1 LEEDMKGKSTASW
14 VLALTS
20 VASLM
25 VALDATVVAT
35 ALSSIRQHLGATIT
49 QLEWT
54 TNAYSLSF
62 AVLLMSGAALGDR
75 FGRRTV
81 FALGLGV
88 FSAASAACALSPDVG
103 WLIAMRAVQ
112 GVGAALVMPNAL
124 ALLGEAYPPER
135 RGWALGVFAGVTGLA
150 VLGGPVVGGAITQ
163 GIAWQWIFWLNVPI
177 GVVAIILSVLRI
189 RDSRGFDTALDIPGL
204 LLVTGAG
211 LGLVWGL
218 VRGNS
223 AGWGSFEVLSALIG
237 GAALTVGFVLWE
249 LRASA
254 PMLPMRFFRSRAFSA
269 GNASVFLL
277 HTSLFGAVFFMAQF
291 QQVSLG
297 QGPLASGLRLLP
309 WTGTLFVVAPKAGE
323 LVDRIGERP
332 LIVAGLL
339 LQGIGFGWIS
349 LIASPSI
356 DYVSM
361 VAPMVIAGAGV
372 SMAYPAV
379 QKVVVG
385 AVAPRDIGKASGSYN
400 TMRQLGGV
408 FGVAILVAIFSGAGG
423 FGSPQA
429 FSDGFAPAMAIAAL
443 MSFGGTL
450 TGMLL
455 PAASLTIPA
464 ITEVAR

>member
-1 LEEDMKGKSTASW
+1 MKGKSIAGW

-35 ALSSIRQHLGATIT
+35 ALSSIRLHLGATIE

-54 TNAYSLSF
+54 SNAYALSF
-62 AVLLMSGAALGDR
+62 AVLLMSGAAIGDR
-75 FGRRTV
+75 FGRRGV
-81 FALGLGV
+81 FAVGLAV

-103 WLIAMRAVQ
+103 WLIAMRTVQ

-124 ALLGEAYPPER
+124 ALLSEAYPPER
-135 RGWALGVFAGVTGLA
+135 SGWALGVFAGVTGLA

-177 GVVAIILSVLRI
+177 GVVAIALSLVRV
-189 RDSRGFDTALDIPGL
+189 RESRGPDTRLDLLGL
-204 LLVTGAG
+204 ALVTGAG

-223 AGWGSFEVLSALIG
+223 AGWASLEVLGTLIG
-237 GAALTVGFVLWE
+237 GALLAVGFVLWE
-249 LRASA
+249 RRTAV

-291 QQVSLG
+291 QQVALG
-297 QGPLASGLRLLP
+297 QGPLDSGLRLLP

-332 LIVAGLL
+332 LIVTGLL
-339 LQGIGFGWIS
+339 MQAIGFGWIS
-349 LIASPSI
+349 LIASPTM

-385 AVAPRDIGKASGSYN
+385 AVGPRDIGKASGSYN

-423 FGSPQA
+423 FGSPRS
-429 FSDGFAPAMAIAAL
+429 FTDGFTPAMSVAAM
-443 MSFGGTL
+443 MSFGGMFAGL
-450 TGMLL
+450 LL
-455 PAASLTIPA
+455 PAMSVSVPSVIG
-464 ITEVAR
+464 EVAS